1 MIEGGRDI
9 PRAIIAHEAE
19 DRVAVERAV
28 RWLLHRVE
36 QMGGQPLFYVPGKR
50 NYQGDPVLV

>member
-1 MIEGGRDI
+1 VIEGARDI
-9 PRAIIAHEAE
+9 PRAIAAHEAE

-36 QMGGQPLFYVPGKR
+36 QMGGQPLFYVPG
-50 NYQGDPVLV
+50 